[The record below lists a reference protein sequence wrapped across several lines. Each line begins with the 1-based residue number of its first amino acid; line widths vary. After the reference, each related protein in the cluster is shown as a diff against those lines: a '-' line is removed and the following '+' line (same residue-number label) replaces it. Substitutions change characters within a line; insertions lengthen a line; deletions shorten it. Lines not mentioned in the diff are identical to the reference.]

1 MLKLAFNTLGIC
13 GAAGFSGV
21 MLCIGVTLG
30 GYWRSLPAQEFLD
43 WFAANNGYVARSVPV
58 IVLPTLIGLVGSLW
72 LSWGSDAFL
81 FWCLSA
87 ACFLAVLLLTVAY
100 FVPSNN
106 AFAGGMVDASQVE
119 AKLGAWLRLHNL
131 RIATA
136 MLGAVIAVVATVK

>member
-72 LSWGSDAFL
+72 LSRGSDALL

-87 ACFLAVLLLTVAY
+87 ACFFAVLIRQRLSIVLWFISVSL
-100 FVPSNN
+100 PPN
-106 AFAGGMVDASQVE
+106 AAITWSRKDPASLFTAGE
-119 AKLGAWLRLHNL
+119 
-131 RIATA
+131 
-136 MLGAVIAVVATVK
+136 